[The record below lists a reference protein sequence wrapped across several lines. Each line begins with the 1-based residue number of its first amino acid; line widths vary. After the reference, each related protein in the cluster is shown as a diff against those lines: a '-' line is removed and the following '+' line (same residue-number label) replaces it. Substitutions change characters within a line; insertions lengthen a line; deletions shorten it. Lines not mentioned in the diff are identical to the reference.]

1 MIKISF
7 LIFNFFFYFISCL
20 NFIGNFFILTFFFIS
35 SNLYVL
41 YSFRKKYI
49 FTEIFLSIFLWLGFC
64 FKFIIFNNKI
74 GALKEGTGFFDF
86 SAISQNKALFILSL
100 AFSLLILL
108 SYLRE
113 HFIFCY
119 EKFLTKNFI
128 KKKVVINFYF
138 KYEFFFLLFF
148 ILIFILFS
156 ILNINFSIYQKGIAN
171 NLDINQL
178 FFSIFKWLTIF
189 GFASISSFIIFCYLK
204 RNKNIFI
211 AMTVSF
217 LESFMSSY
225 GFLSRASFVFNQLSF
240 FLGFKKYME
249 IFHKNFIKHFMI
261 KYFVIIICVSLISI
275 FFVNKKRNIL
285 FVGEDSS
292 RLNNQEFTKN
302 FTVFNLNYD
311 YSVKNFVHQI
321 TKNET
326 IHLAFNRW
334 VGLDAWFAV
343 IGHSNLNKS
352 LFFDSLK
359 EKFNKDRYSYYQNI
373 FLNKKDEN
381 YKINLHS
388 ENYGIIV
395 PGFFAYSFYSG
406 SILFFLTLVTFFYLV
421 GVFIEYLSFKFSFGN
436 IIFSSLISQV
446 YVYRLIHFGYLPYQ
460 SYLLIC
466 AILLNIFLYFGIVF
480 LFHKYNK

>member
-1 MIKISF
+1 VIKILF
-7 LIFNFFFYFISCL
+7 LILNFFSYFISCY
-20 NFIGNFFILTFFFIS
+20 NFVGNFFILTFFFIS

-41 YSFRKKYI
+41 YSLRKKYI
-49 FTEIFLSIFLWLGFC
+49 FTEIFLSIFLWFGFW
-64 FKFIIFNNKI
+64 FKFVIFNNKI
-74 GALKEGTGFFDF
+74 GELKEGTGFFDF
-86 SAISQNKALFILSL
+86 SAIAQNKALLILSL
-100 AFSLLILL
+100 AFTLLIFL

-119 EKFLTKNFI
+119 KKLLIKNFF
-128 KKKVVINFYF
+128 KKTKIINFYF

-148 ILIFILFS
+148 ILTFILFS

-171 NLDINQL
+171 NLDINPL
-178 FFSIFKWLTIF
+178 FISIFKWLTIF

-211 AMTVSF
+211 AIAVSF
-217 LESFMSSY
+217 LESFMTSY
-225 GFLSRASFVFNQLSF
+225 GFLSRASFVFNQISF
-240 FLGFKKYME
+240 LLGLKKYME
-249 IFHKNFIKHFMI
+249 LFHKTFIKNFMI
-261 KYFVIIICVSLISI
+261 KYFVIIICLSVISI
-275 FFVNKKRNIL
+275 FFVNKKRNFL
-285 FVGEDSS
+285 FVSENSS
-292 RLNNQEFTKN
+292 GLNSQEFIKN
-302 FTVFNLNYD
+302 FKEFNLNHHYT
-311 YSVKNFVHQI
+311 VKNFVHQLN
-321 TKNET
+321 KNET

-343 IGHSNLNKS
+343 IGHANLNKS

-359 EKFNKDRYSYYQNI
+359 ERFNKEKYSYYQNI
-373 FLNKKDEN
+373 FLNKKNEN
-381 YKINLHS
+381 YKVNFHS

-460 SYLLIC
+460 TYLLIG
-466 AILLNIFLYFGIVF
+466 AILLNILLYYGIVF
-480 LFHKYNK
+480 LFNKYQK